1 MLLVKHISWHAVFH
15 YWKQI
20 CCVIQ
25 CYCTFQY
32 RFSRHLVV
40 MQSCCLVSKNQENR
54 VAPSSCYWLDF
65 VEYLPQRK
73 LVTFKQWF
81 ETKPS
86 CSAWAFNKLFI
97 KNDARNG
104 VPVEGHPFSLAF
116 SAAVVF
122 SVRITSPLET
132 RPLWL
137 WETFLAADTALPAR
151 QAFFPLSAEKENL
164 TEVHK
169 WICKAKNSRCHFSS
183 SRGKPF
189 YLWFKLA
196 NANFSAIC
204 LLEV

>member
-1 MLLVKHISWHAVFH
+1 MRHGRRRENKQKKKNSSNLNTLHLMLLVKHISWHAVFH

-32 RFSRHLVV
+32 RFSKHLVV
-40 MQSCCLVSKNQENR
+40 MQSCCLVNKNQENR

-97 KNDARNG
+97 KNDSQKWRASGRSS
-104 VPVEGHPFSLAF
+104 FQ
-116 SAAVVF
+116 F
-122 SVRITSPLET
+122 SVQCCCGL
-132 RPLWL
+132 
-137 WETFLAADTALPAR
+137 
-151 QAFFPLSAEKENL
+151 LSQD
-164 TEVHK
+164 
-169 WICKAKNSRCHFSS
+169 HFTT
-183 SRGKPF
+183 
-189 YLWFKLA
+189 WD
-196 NANFSAIC
+196 
-204 LLEV
+204 